1 MTHDFYQMGEKDARG
16 GRETST
22 SYVTFHPCSGSP
34 EHATHSPQRPHPA
47 KLKMVRSY
55 PRAQRALCSCCA
67 DYSSTMCTPGR
78 RQAFFQPLLFP
89 PLVGWVV
96 LRPKNQRRR
105 KKLNPEKHVKAG
117 VEWSNLPS
125 FRVVP
130 RDWIPCG
137 REQQQETAK
146 AELETGL
153 DLHHQVSLESPES
166 PEA

>member
-1 MTHDFYQMGEKDARG
+1 
-16 GRETST
+16 
-22 SYVTFHPCSGSP
+22 
-34 EHATHSPQRPHPA
+34 
-47 KLKMVRSY
+47 
-55 PRAQRALCSCCA
+55 
-67 DYSSTMCTPGR
+67 MCTPGR